1 MMISANQQWRTIS
14 LNLFLFVIG
23 GGAGYPSGI
32 EFKNASICDGFH
44 DHTAKIKISPWPFI
58 ATGTLATVS
67 ATLTPAVD
75 VLDAYSKYIIK
86 SESDGKVILKWRENV
101 CKKAYFQELCSLPAD
116 ETHVFTYSDKLTAIP
131 SFFKMLTFN
140 GRLQLFNQDGIMFLC
155 LDVVAKG
162 H

>member
-58 ATGTLATVS
+58 ATGTFATISV
-67 ATLTPAVD
+67 TLTPAVD
-75 VLDAYSKYIIK
+75 VLDAYSKYIVK
-86 SESDGKVILKWRENV
+86 SESDGKFTFKGRENV
-101 CKKAYFQELCSLPAD
+101 CEKADFKELCSLPAD
-116 ETHVFTYSDKLTAIP
+116 ETHVFTYSDKLAAIP
-131 SFFKMLTFN
+131 PFFKMLTFN
-140 GRLQLFNQDGIMFLC
+140 GRLQYFNQDGIMFLC
-155 LDVVAKG
+155 LDFVAKG